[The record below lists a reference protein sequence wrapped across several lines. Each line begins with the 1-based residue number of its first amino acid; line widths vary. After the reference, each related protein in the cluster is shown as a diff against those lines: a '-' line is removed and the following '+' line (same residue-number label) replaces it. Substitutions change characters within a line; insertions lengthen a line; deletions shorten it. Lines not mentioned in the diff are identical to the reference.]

1 MELSMPTIVI
11 KDLYDNPSSEFK
23 LTLTE
28 VSWYGTYK
36 CDILL
41 FTNNFIKVITHQKKI
56 KIIFD

>member
-11 KDLYDNPSSEFK
+11 KDLFDNSGSEFQ

-36 CDILL
+36 RDQLL
-41 FTNNFIKVITHQKKI
+41 FTKNVIRVITHRK
-56 KIIFD
+56 F